1 MSSKGSAKKNGG
13 MAKGRSNREKLTL
26 SIRKEKR
33 EGGLAKRRMEAW
45 GEKNEETTPA
55 ASSSADGSKKTFSV
69 SDFPGMVE
77 GLRSDDLAAQVM
89 NLKGFRRL
97 VVFTK
102 ARGVDHSHHRIET
115 GHLTQALAQAKD

>member
-69 SDFPGMVE
+69 SNFPGMVE
-77 GLRSDDLAAQVM
+77 GVPFM
-89 NLKGFRRL
+89 
-97 VVFTK
+97 VTIV
-102 ARGVDHSHHRIET
+102 ARDHET
-115 GHLTQALAQAKD
+115 GTVSIELPNGEIWPGIQPW